1 MKLNKLCDR
10 LIIMYIYIKRNMNI
24 KYKFVWQ
31 NDEIWNKITIFTAVY
46 FRLKMH
52 RCKL

>member
-1 MKLNKLCDR
+1 MKLDTLFDR
-10 LIIMYIYIKRNMNI
+10 LRKMYICRKRNMNI